1 MPKIKSHSGA
11 KKRFKRTARG
21 KWLAKKPGLRH
32 LMAGMQS
39 SLGRQKRR
47 PAVMPK
53 PEAKT
58 LDAFLPYK

>member
-32 LMAGMQS
+32 LMAGRMTAAV
-39 SLGRQKRR
+39 GRQKRR
-47 PAVMPK
+47 KAVVSKMESK
-53 PEAKT
+53 V
-58 LDAFLPYK
+58 LNAFLPY